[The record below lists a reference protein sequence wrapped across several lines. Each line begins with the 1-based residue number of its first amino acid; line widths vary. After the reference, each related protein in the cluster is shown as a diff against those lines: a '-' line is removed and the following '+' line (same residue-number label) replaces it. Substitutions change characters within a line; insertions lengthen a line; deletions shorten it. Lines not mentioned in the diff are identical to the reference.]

1 MARTKVQVLAVAGV
15 MLVLGGVAHAEP
27 VVYTWTG
34 YGGYGPT
41 STGNKCSTYKM
52 TVDVSV
58 DGDAV
63 KGVFQQVWRDERKFE
78 AKLLPDGTFKTAT
91 TTGTGQPMEIRG
103 VIKEGASH
111 VTLDGYCKFEANLA
125 KK

>member
-1 MARTKVQVLAVAGV
+1 MQRTARLVRVGVVA
-15 MLVLGGVAHAEP
+15 LLITGGAAQAEP
-27 VVYTWTG
+27 VAYTWTG

-52 TVDVSV
+52 TVDVTV
-58 DGDAV
+58 DGDDV
-63 KGVFQQVWRDERKFE
+63 KGVFQQVWREVRKFE
-78 AKLLPDGTFKTAT
+78 AKLAPDGTFKLAT

-103 VIKEGASH
+103 IINEGKTH
-111 VTLDGYCKFEANLA
+111 VTLDGYCKFEAALA